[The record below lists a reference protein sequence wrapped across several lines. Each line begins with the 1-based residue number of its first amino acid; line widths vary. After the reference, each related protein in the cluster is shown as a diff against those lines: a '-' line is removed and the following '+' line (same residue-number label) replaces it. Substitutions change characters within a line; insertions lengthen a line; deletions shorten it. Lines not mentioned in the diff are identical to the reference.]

1 MKNEAM
7 SLDAIT
13 QRIVMVRGQKALLDA
28 DLASLYGVDTR
39 RLNEQVRR
47 NQARFPI
54 DFMFEL
60 TSDELVN
67 LKSHFATSSW
77 GGRRTRP
84 LVFTEHG
91 AIMAA
96 TVLKSARGIQR

>member
-77 GGRRTRP
+77 GGDVRGHWFLPNMERLWRRP
-84 LVFTEHG
+84 
-91 AIMAA
+91 
-96 TVLKSARGIQR
+96 S